1 MNKLIIV
8 GNGFDLAH
16 GMPTSYTHFI
26 NDFWKM
32 LPSRYND
39 ELIKRI
45 VSVEE
50 SYDGYLRYGEKKI
63 TCYKDLQVKMAE
75 YAKEYNC
82 SLSSNM
88 DRMSSP
94 LPNRKAIFKFTSEF
108 FKIITVEAIENWVDI
123 ENIYYEIL
131 KDLVTKNNISKH
143 KYPYNI
149 IRLNQEFT
157 DVKAVLEEYLF
168 REITSKYDFSSEPS
182 ESREIFNFFEFS
194 PQYLRRRKDSSIF
207 NEFPT
212 QDYESLMEFD
222 DLLIELDE
230 RNVDVSISQSI
241 DWPQN
246 LFLDFNYTPTVSAYV
261 NFINNRRQTK
271 YGKATHIQIHGK
283 IHSKEN
289 HVNFGFGDEMD
300 DEYKLIEK
308 TNNNEYLQNIKSFQ
322 YLNTANYKKLLN
334 WVETKEFQVYIFGH
348 SCGLSDRTLLNTIF
362 ENNNCRSIKLFYHQ
376 KESSDNFIEIM
387 QNISRHFN
395 KKGLM
400 RSKIVDK
407 TISTPLPQQI
417 RFNSK

>member
-8 GNGFDLAH
+8 GNGFDLSH
-16 GMPTSYTHFI
+16 GLPTSYMHFI

-45 VSVEE
+45 VHVEE
-50 SYDGYLRYGEKKI
+50 SNDGYLKYGEKEI
-63 TCYKDLQVKMAE
+63 TCYKDLQERMVKYAE
-75 YAKEYNC
+75 EYNC
-82 SLSSNM
+82 SLSTTM
-88 DRMSSP
+88 DRMNL
-94 LPNRKAIFKFTSEF
+94 LPDRKTIFKFNSEF

-143 KYPYNI
+143 KYSDSI
-149 IRLNQEFT
+149 FRLNQEFK
-157 DVKAVLEEYLF
+157 DVKEILEEYLF
-168 REITSKYDFSSEPS
+168 REIISKYDFSSVTTES
-182 ESREIFNFFEFS
+182 EKILNLFELS
-194 PQYLRRRKDSSIF
+194 PQYLRNRKDSSIF

-212 QDYESLMEFD
+212 QDYERLMEFD
-222 DLLIELDE
+222 DLLIKLDE
-230 RNVDVSISQSI
+230 QNVDVSISNSYE
-241 DWPQN
+241 WPQN

-261 NFINNRRQTK
+261 NFINNSRQTK
-271 YGKATHIQIHGK
+271 YGRATHIQIHGK
-283 IHSKEN
+283 IHSIEN
-289 HVNFGFGDEMD
+289 NLNFGFGDEMD

-322 YLNTANYKKLLN
+322 YLNTANYRKLLN

-395 KKGLM
+395 KKGFM

-407 TISTPLPQQI
+407 TISISLPQQI